1 MNKSNYIIIVVIV
14 LTLATLLASVT
25 LPVWNST
32 LVSPLAK
39 VFKPKVIIMPSPS
52 PSPKP
57 KTFQFNSSTNLK
69 SELDSVNPEILDS
82 DFLE

>member
-1 MNKSNYIIIVVIV
+1 MIV
-14 LTLATLLASVT
+14 LTLSAFLVASVT

-39 VFKPKVIIMPSPS
+39 IFKPKVVIVSSPT

-57 KTFQFNSSTNLK
+57 KTFKFDSSTDLK
-69 SELDSVNPEILDS
+69 AELETINPEVLDS
-82 DFLE
+82 DFE